1 MADIGLNP
9 PKHGNLHSRTGV
21 MTDALASYGA
31 LVSYAA
37 TGNHADMVT
46 STTAGD
52 PLTAGVV
59 TNQGDPNNSGLFA
72 VGDEVSVRDLGDA
85 QVQVV
90 AAAYTVGQRII
101 QSGTAGLGKGY
112 AAETGD
118 LCVVGECLQAITIG
132 TNGGLVSVR
141 LLMQRVKY

>member
-9 PKHGNLHSRTGV
+9 PKHGNIHSRTGV
-21 MTDALASYGA
+21 MTDALAFYGA

-46 STTAGD
+46 STTAAD
-52 PLTAGVV
+52 PLTAGVIQS
-59 TNQGDPNNSGLFA
+59 QGDPNNSGLFA
-72 VGDEVSVRDLGDA
+72 VGDEATVRDLGDA
-85 QVQVV
+85 QVAVK
-90 AAAYTVGQRII
+90 AATYAVGDRIV
-101 QSGTAGLGKGY
+101 QSTTAGLGGKYG
-112 AAETGD
+112 ATTGD

-132 TNGGLVSVR
+132 TDGGLISVR